1 MYRDSR
7 PAVVLPEALSDESAA
22 QLLELLY
29 AIARAVE
36 EHYAAQLHRY
46 HHRGDERQHD
56 LWADHDP
63 PF

>member
-1 MYRDSR
+1 MR
-7 PAVVLPEALSDESAA
+7 A

-36 EHYAAQLHRY
+36 EHHAAQLRRY